1 MRPCGGSEG
10 SGGLDLSNRGGESNG
25 GSKMVKGEARER

>member
-10 SGGLDLSNRGGESNG
+10 SGGLDLSNGGVESNS
-25 GSKMVKGEARER
+25 GSEMVKGEARER

>member
-10 SGGLDLSNRGGESNG
+10 SGGLDLSNGGGESNG
-25 GSKMVKGEARER
+25 GLEMVKGEARER